1 MTTTTSIAVKFV
13 LRLPPNV
20 HQRVKKVAKKNHLS
34 MNVLIVRMLEEG
46 LSIESRDDSAKLD
59 KIIEMLEQWD

>member
-1 MTTTTSIAVKFV
+1 MTEVVKFV

-20 HQRVKKVAKKNHLS
+20 HQRVKKVAKQNHLS

-46 LSIESRDDSAKLD
+46 LSIEARDDSKKLD
-59 KIIEMLEQWD
+59 KIIELLEQWE